1 MKTNFKV
8 GDKVYDSVRFPG
20 TTGIVTYIDDN
31 TAPVSVSVAG
41 KDTIQKYYSDG
52 RYFED
57 IEPTLS
63 KVPYTFQLP
72 EQPVEFEKGDPVLV
86 RDKDTSVWVAARFIE
101 YANEGNCRYMVIV
114 DAFATAWNYCI
125 PFDLEKM
132 GRV

>member
-72 EQPVEFEKGDPVLV
+72 EQPVEFEEGDPVLV
-86 RDKDTSVWVAARFIE
+86 RDSSSDVWI
-101 YANEGNCRYMVIV
+101 GSRYKCKLDDSDYEHEVMVGCT
-114 DAFATAWNYCI
+114 TASWNHCI
-125 PFDLEKM
+125 PFDIEKL